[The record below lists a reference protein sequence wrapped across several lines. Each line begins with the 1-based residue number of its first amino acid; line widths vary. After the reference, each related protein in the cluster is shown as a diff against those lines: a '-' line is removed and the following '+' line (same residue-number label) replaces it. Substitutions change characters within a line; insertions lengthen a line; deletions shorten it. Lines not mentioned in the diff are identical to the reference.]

1 MRRVNGYNLQSAL
14 RAEPKIRD
22 FRESEILNSF
32 ARNKVS
38 NLKMDTDYTEKNP
51 FVDGAANP
59 GYDETGEINE
69 MDRFP
74 SSSSRRGSEDYR
86 TYEETSFTTGG
97 DISDITPLMSKENDE
112 KFKEKF
118 KEKNRQRGAEILK
131 SKFPKWDP
139 KNSSFNATLNKR
151 GEVEV
156 MLSDSQKAV
165 PHVIIDVDGNVN
177 EREIKKSKKIQKS
190 LGPRAEDIVETNR
203 EEMTRR
209 ENKIDELNDSLE
221 TASENQREQIYANI
235 EQQQNEIS
243 RLEAENER
251 IEERMS
257 LRDRVKL
264 IFKKYGF
271 TVFAV
276 VSAVGLV
283 IGVIVSNLKKGLTSL
298 GKGIGCALK
307 NIGKKIGEIS
317 PGMIGAIAS
326 FVFKTAGEA
335 VGFLAKHAWLLILAA
350 VTIMIEKLKKK

>member
-1 MRRVNGYNLQSAL
+1 
-14 RAEPKIRD
+14 
-22 FRESEILNSF
+22 
-32 ARNKVS
+32 
-38 NLKMDTDYTEKNP
+38 MDIDDTEKNP
-51 FVDGAANP
+51 FVTGDENT

-97 DISDITPLMSKENDE
+97 DERTPLLDE
-112 KFKEKF
+112 EVQ
-118 KEKNRQRGAEILK
+118 ENRQRAREILE

-139 KNSSFNATLNKR
+139 SDSSFNATLNKR

-156 MLSDSQKAV
+156 MLSDSIKAV
-165 PHVIIDVDGNVN
+165 PHVIIDADGNVN
-177 EREIKKSKKIQKS
+177 EREIKKSKKIKKS
-190 LGPRAEDIVETNR
+190 LGPRAEDIIETNR
-203 EEMTRR
+203 EEISRC
-209 ENKIDELNDSLE
+209 ENKKQELQASRE
-221 TASENQREQIYANI
+221 TASGNQREQIDVDI
-235 EQQQNEIS
+235 EAQQNEIS
-243 RLEAENER
+243 RLEAENEH

-257 LRDRVKL
+257 LRDRVKA

-283 IGVIVSNLKKGLTSL
+283 IGVIVSNLQKGLTSL
-298 GKGIGCALK
+298 GKGVGGALK
-307 NIGKKIGEIS
+307 TIGKKIGEIL

-335 VGFLAKHAWLLILAA
+335 VGFLAKNAWLLILAA
-350 VTIMIEKLKKK
+350 VMFMIEKFKGRKAGTKF